1 MIDFPRPQI
10 TICFETLLH
19 RVAHPFSRIWAGMG
33 VLSTLLSHQALS
45 GGSRGLQAAAQPLAA
60 AVSRAY
66 ASSGGSDYTVID
78 HEYDAV
84 VVGAGGA

>member
-1 MIDFPRPQI
+1 
-10 TICFETLLH
+10 
-19 RVAHPFSRIWAGMG
+19 MG

-45 GGSRGLQAAAQPLAA
+45 GHSRALQAAAKPLAA
-60 AVSRAY
+60 AVSRGF
-66 ASSGGSDYTVID
+66 ASSGAGDYTVID